1 MKKFLF
7 ALLLFS
13 ILLLGC
19 TQKPSIIKANDS
31 VIVPPTVQSNVSN
44 LTNTSEP
51 PAVVKSETV
60 KFGAILPL
68 TGTLANIGDGMKNAM
83 LLAVREINGQGG
95 INGKIVELVIEDS
108 ACNPSNGVSAAT
120 KLVSIDKVLAVAGPT
135 CSGESLAS
143 ANVFTD
149 NKVVALSPSATS
161 SKLTTSSDYLFRI
174 VPSDSFQGSVAAK
187 YSRNTLGAKR
197 SAIFYINNDWGV
209 GLRDSF
215 KKTFVDMG
223 GEISTEQSMMG
234 DATDVKTELTRIRA
248 LNSDLIYLACYPKE
262 CSIALKQISDFG
274 INITV
279 LGADGAD
286 DPQTLSSLG
295 NAAEGLTIT
304 IASSQNAVDFSKN
317 YKSLYAKEAGAYTAQ
332 SYDSINL
339 LASAVKSGAIDGP
352 SIKSYL
358 YGVNYKGVSGN
369 IEFDSNGDL
378 KGYKYDLK
386 KWTNGKFVLLE
397 KAG

>member
-135 CSGESLAS
+135 CSGE
-143 ANVFTD
+143 
-149 NKVVALSPSATS
+149 
-161 SKLTTSSDYLFRI
+161 I
-174 VPSDSFQGSVAAK
+174 G
-187 YSRNTLGAKR
+187 
-197 SAIFYINNDWGV
+197 
-209 GLRDSF
+209 
-215 KKTFVDMG
+215 
-223 GEISTEQSMMG
+223 
-234 DATDVKTELTRIRA
+234 RA
-248 LNSDLIYLACYPKE
+248 H
-262 CSIALKQISDFG
+262 
-274 INITV
+274 V
-279 LGADGAD
+279 
-286 DPQTLSSLG
+286 
-295 NAAEGLTIT
+295 
-304 IASSQNAVDFSKN
+304 
-317 YKSLYAKEAGAYTAQ
+317 
-332 SYDSINL
+332 
-339 LASAVKSGAIDGP
+339 
-352 SIKSYL
+352 
-358 YGVNYKGVSGN
+358 
-369 IEFDSNGDL
+369 
-378 KGYKYDLK
+378 
-386 KWTNGKFVLLE
+386 
-397 KAG
+397 